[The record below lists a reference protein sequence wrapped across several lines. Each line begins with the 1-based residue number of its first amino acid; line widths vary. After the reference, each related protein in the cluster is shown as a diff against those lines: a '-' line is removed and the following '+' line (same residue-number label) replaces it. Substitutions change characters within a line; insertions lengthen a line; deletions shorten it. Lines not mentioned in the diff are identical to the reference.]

1 MNWSNTSYH
10 YTISVIKGI
19 VGGFQYS
26 LDRKCNT
33 KRWALMEL
41 KELGTSNWGFS
52 NLKTRLIDNAIR
64 KAIEH
69 VKSTDMSNCQVSTL
83 CHSGF
88 RHVPG
93 YFKGLR
99 RCKS

>member
-41 KELGTSNWGFS
+41 EELGISNWGFS
-52 NLKTRLIDNAIR
+52 NLKTRSGRLSSMLKIPTYQTVR
-64 KAIEH
+64 
-69 VKSTDMSNCQVSTL
+69 CRL
-83 CHSGF
+83 CIILDLGTF
-88 RHVPG
+88 LVIL
-93 YFKGLR
+93 KV
-99 RCKS
+99 

>member
-41 KELGTSNWGFS
+41 EELGTSNWIF
-52 NLKTRLIDNAIR
+52 
-64 KAIEH
+64 
-69 VKSTDMSNCQVSTL
+69 
-83 CHSGF
+83 
-88 RHVPG
+88 
-93 YFKGLR
+93 
-99 RCKS
+99 

>member
-26 LDRKCNT
+26 LDKKCNT

-41 KELGTSNWGFS
+41 EELGISNWGFS

-64 KAIEH
+64 KAIKY
-69 VKSTDMSNCQVSTL
+69 VKSADISKCQVSTL
-83 CHSGF
+83 YHSGF
-88 RHVPG
+88 RHDPG
-93 YFKGLR
+93 YFKGL
-99 RCKS
+99 KEM

>member
-41 KELGTSNWGFS
+41 EELGISNWGFS
-52 NLKTRLIDNAIR
+52 NLKTRLIENAIR
-64 KAIEH
+64 KAIKYFKATD
-69 VKSTDMSNCQVSTL
+69 KSISQGSTL
-83 CHSGF
+83 YHTGRSLDASCYH
-88 RHVPG
+88 
-93 YFKGLR
+93 
-99 RCKS
+99 